1 MNVILK
7 TEQEHLLVDLY
18 YKINKFNKAVRGLSL
33 VMVQRAGA
41 TLGVAPRLQKVE
53 LRLQEVQCEGSAV
66 AAPGL

>member
-1 MNVILK
+1 M
-7 TEQEHLLVDLY
+7 
-18 YKINKFNKAVRGLSL
+18 RGLSL